1 LARISVIA
9 SLENLMSIGGK
20 RARLPGEE
28 YRDCIVLL
36 VAIVGGL
43 IPETGSEERAM
54 NVSSLMPPLLAG
66 LVLFYYRFIPLSW
79 KIFVAVVLSCGSLF
93 GRWLITWLAVGFHF
107 PFDSGVLGWP
117 ARSCF
122 FYASLLGPCLIVI
135 PFHFIIVFAEESRLE
150 GVIRG
155 R

>member
-1 LARISVIA
+1 
-9 SLENLMSIGGK
+9 MSFGGK

-36 VAIVGGL
+36 VAIIGGL

-66 LVLFYYRFIPLSW
+66 LILFYYRFIPLSW

-93 GRWLITWLAVGFHF
+93 ARWLITWLAVGFHF
-107 PFDSGVLGWP
+107 HGADVLGWP
-117 ARSCF
+117 ARVCF
-122 FYASLLGPCLIVI
+122 FYASLLGPCAFVI
-135 PFHFIIVFAEESRLE
+135 PFHFIIVFAEETRLE
-150 GVIRG
+150 RMLRG